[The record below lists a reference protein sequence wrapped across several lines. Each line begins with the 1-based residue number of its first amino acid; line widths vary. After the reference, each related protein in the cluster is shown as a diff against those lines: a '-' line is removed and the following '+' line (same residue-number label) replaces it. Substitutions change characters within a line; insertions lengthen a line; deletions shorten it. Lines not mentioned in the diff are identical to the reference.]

1 MPKAIRCLGGI
12 LADEVCRRVAVV
24 AGRSRPVGRLEPA
37 VELLAHHMAV
47 GAGRRIVSEV
57 GPTLGIGEGID
68 ANPDGNAENDAKQ
81 DALNRARFHRCF
93 RSPTSV
99 LRTEQR
105 ALIII
110 EASSSAS
117 PCGMLATPTA
127 VGDEEDVQCDAP
139 PKYMRRTVASTCM
152 PERWTVCIFKRD
164 GAIRLHRNMPTAP
177 EIFLKAIA
185 PYRQ

>member
-1 MPKAIRCLGGI
+1 M
-12 LADEVCRRVAVV
+12 
-24 AGRSRPVGRLEPA
+24 
-37 VELLAHHMAV
+37 
-47 GAGRRIVSEV
+47 
-57 GPTLGIGEGID
+57 
-68 ANPDGNAENDAKQ
+68 
-81 DALNRARFHRCF
+81 
-93 RSPTSV
+93 PTSI
-99 LRTEQR
+99 T
-105 ALIII
+105 
-110 EASSSAS
+110 S

-185 PYRQ
+185 PYRQALVVAVECMLTWSWLADLCVQAGLTCVLGPAQDMKAMHGGKAKNDRLDAQQIAG